1 MITMD
6 TESSYDDFARVH
18 CNTCSQS
25 HERKVLLMKM
35 LFSLKNKLTPKKS
48 LKAYAWYLWY

>member
-25 HERKVLLMKM
+25 HERKVPLMKM